1 MGKENMGNENEEPGD
16 LESSRASQYLNKR
29 KAILMS
35 NNKVALPTHLQKRL
49 TKASPFIPN
58 SIWTAP
64 TQEIDAEKN
73 TYATLDF
80 SQDSGKRSY
89 RTPSTKS
96 SSSSQ
101 ISSAP
106 ASDLHSSSSY
116 SSSQENNQSSL
127 SQGSRLEL
135 IAQKWKNRCS

>member
-1 MGKENMGNENEEPGD
+1 MGKENIGNENDEPGD
-16 LESSRASQYLNKR
+16 QESSRASQYLNKR

-64 TQEIDAEKN
+64 TQEMDAEKN

-80 SQDSGKRSY
+80 SQDLGKKSY
-89 RTPSTKS
+89 RTSSTKS
-96 SSSSQ
+96 SSLSQ

-106 ASDLHSSSSY
+106 ASVYKPSSSCY
-116 SSSQENNQSSL
+116 SSSQ
-127 SQGSRLEL
+127 
-135 IAQKWKNRCS
+135 